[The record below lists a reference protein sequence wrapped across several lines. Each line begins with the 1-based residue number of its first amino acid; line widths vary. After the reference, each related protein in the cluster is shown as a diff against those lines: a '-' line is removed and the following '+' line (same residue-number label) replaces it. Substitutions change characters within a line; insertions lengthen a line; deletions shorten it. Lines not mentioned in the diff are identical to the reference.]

1 MTRKSLARI
10 ALVAAVLSGASA
22 VSFAADNQADW
33 TTTLNVKLVLL
44 NKLGTDSLRVDVDA
58 VAGAVTLTGMV
69 ARRETKE
76 LAETVAKSVEGVK
89 SVNNDIRLDS
99 DVANPSKA
107 SVAAGETEAELE
119 DALLQT
125 KVRLALVD
133 KMGSDGFKIGTDAAD
148 GVVTLEF
155 EKSFTAGR
163 RQEAAEVVRSVDGV
177 KKVVPVDKK

>member
-1 MTRKSLARI
+1 MTRKTIAGIGLA
-10 ALVAAVLSGASA
+10 VAVLIGVSA
-22 VSFAADNQADW
+22 AFAAESQADW
-33 TTTLNVKLVLL
+33 STTLNVKLVLL
-44 NKLGTDSLRVDVDA
+44 NKLGVDSLRVEVDA
-58 VAGAVTLTGMV
+58 VGGAVTLTGIV
-69 ARRETKE
+69 AKRETKE
-76 LAETVAKSVEGVK
+76 LAETVAKSVAGVK
-89 SVNNDIRLDS
+89 SLNNEIRLGS
-99 DVANPSKA
+99 DVANPSAA

-133 KMGSDGFKIGTDAAD
+133 KMGSDGFKIATDAAD

-163 RQEAAEVVRSVDGV
+163 RQEAAQIVESVDGV

>member
-1 MTRKSLARI
+1 MTRKTIVSI
-10 ALVAAVLSGASA
+10 ALAAAVLVGATA
-22 VSFAADNQADW
+22 AFAAETQADW
-33 TTTLNVKLVLL
+33 STTLNVKLVLL
-44 NKLGTDSLRVDVDA
+44 NKLGADSLRVDVDA
-58 VAGAVTLTGMV
+58 VGGAVTLTGIV
-69 ARRETKE
+69 AKRETKE

-89 SVNNDIRLDS
+89 KVNNEIRLDS
-99 DVANPSKA
+99 DVANPSTA

-163 RQEAAEVVRSVDGV
+163 RQEAAQIVKSVDGV